1 MTQEVNDDINAT
13 ILEAE
18 ETILRIAEELGR
30 MKSAAEQLDRG
41 RPAFA
46 IAAGCGRETW

>member
-18 ETILRIAEELGR
+18 ETILRIAEEWADDCRGTVGR
-30 MKSAAEQLDRG
+30 GWETSQLR
-41 RPAFA
+41 RM
-46 IAAGCGRETW
+46 RLY